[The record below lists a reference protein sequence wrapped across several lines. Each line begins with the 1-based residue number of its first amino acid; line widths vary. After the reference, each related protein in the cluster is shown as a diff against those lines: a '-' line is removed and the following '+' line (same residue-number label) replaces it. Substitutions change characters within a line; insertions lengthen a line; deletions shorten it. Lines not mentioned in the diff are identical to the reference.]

1 VKAKTRKP
9 TKVNV
14 VTLGCSKNI
23 YDSEVLMGQL
33 KANGIET
40 AHESNAVSEVVVIN
54 TCGFIDKAKEESI
67 QTILHYCQAK
77 EDKLVD
83 KVYVTGCLSERY
95 AGDLAAEIPEVDA
108 WFGTRDL
115 PRLLK
120 TLKANYKH
128 ELVGERLLT
137 TPSHYAYLK
146 ISEGC
151 DRPCSFC
158 AIPLMRGKHRST
170 PIQEL
175 EAQAKA
181 LAANGTKELLLIAQD
196 STYYGLDI
204 YGKRNLAELMVRL
217 ADVEGI
223 EWVRLHYAFPAGFPL
238 DVIDAINGHPKIC
251 SYLDIPLQHASDA
264 MLKSMRRG
272 TTREKTE
279 QLLTTLREKVPGIAI
294 RTTMIVGYPGETA
307 ADFEELCA
315 FVQQQRFERLGVFT
329 YSHEENTHA
338 FSLVDDVPAEVKEER
353 AATLMRIQQEIS
365 AQVQSEKIGR
375 VLKVLIDKKEGDYY
389 IGRTEADSPDV
400 DCEVLIPA
408 SEGYLRVGDFVQV
421 RILDSEDFDLFGT
434 LSIDES

>member
-33 KANGIET
+33 KANGIP
-40 AHESNAVSEVVVIN
+40 AVHESHSASEIVVIN

-67 QTILHYCQAK
+67 QTILRYCQAK
-77 EDKLVD
+77 KHKLVD

-95 AGDLAAEIPEVDA
+95 SGDLAAEIPEVDA

-120 TLKANYKH
+120 TLKANYRQ

-158 AIPLMRGKHRST
+158 AIPLMRGNHKST
-170 PIQEL
+170 PMEDLVI
-175 EAQAKA
+175 QAKT

-196 STYYGLDI
+196 STYYGLDL
-204 YGKRNLAELMVRL
+204 YGKRNLAELMMRL

-223 EWVRLHYAFPAGFPL
+223 DWLRLHYAFPAGFPP
-238 DVIDAINGHPKIC
+238 DVVEAIQNHPNIC
-251 SYLDIPLQHASDA
+251 SYLDIPLQHASNA

-272 TTREKTE
+272 TSREKTE
-279 QLLTTLREKVPGIAI
+279 QLLSNLRQQIPGITI
-294 RTTMIVGYPGETA
+294 RTTMIVGYPGETD
-307 ADFEELCA
+307 ADFEELCG
-315 FVQQQRFERLGVFT
+315 FVKQQRFDRLGVFT

-338 FSLVDDVPAEVKEER
+338 FSLKDDVPANAKEER
-353 AATLMRIQQEIS
+353 AAALMQIQQEIS
-365 AQVQSEKIGR
+365 AQIQSEKIGR
-375 VLKVLIDKKEGDYY
+375 ILPVLIDRKESDYY

-400 DCEVLIPA
+400 DCEVFIPT
-408 SEGYLRVGDFVQV
+408 SEGYLRIGDFAQV
-421 RILDSEDFDLFGT
+421 RIVDSDDFDLFAT
-434 LSIDES
+434 LNLDES